1 MTDATTKIQLSQD
14 DIDIPTAM
22 ANRLRFSQ
30 REDWMVFG
38 SCLYTF
44 EDAAMAIRGY
54 FATSKNDHDKD
65 FEYLRLFGFLNAC
78 YLQFGALERLCAI
91 IGIENKKAL
100 ISLVREHDLLQCR
113 HMLASHT
120 TAYHTGDSTHSI
132 TIEQVSLGGTS
143 ATFIVNETLKRRHV
157 NFSELYDSWAMT
169 TRTLLDSVIRKFIMV
184 IYKSSPEKQAEYLD
198 RLSEKLGG
206 ID

>member
-1 MTDATTKIQLSQD
+1 
-14 DIDIPTAM
+14 M

-38 SCLYTF
+38 ACLYTF

-54 FATSKNDHDKD
+54 FATLKNDHDKD

-91 IGIENKKAL
+91 IGIENKKAI
-100 ISLVREHDLLQCR
+100 ISKVREHDLIQCR

-120 TAYHTGDSTHSI
+120 TAYDAGNSTQSI
-132 TIEQVSLGGTS
+132 TIEQVSLGGIS
-143 ATFIVNETLKRRHV
+143 ATFIVNETLERKHV
-157 NFSELYDSWAMT
+157 DFSKLYDSWATT
-169 TRTLLDSVIRKFIMV
+169 TRILLYSIIRKFVMV
-184 IYKSSPEKQAEYLD
+184 IYKSSREKQAEYLG
-198 RLSEKLGG
+198 RLEETLRC
-206 ID
+206 IH